1 MTRLALNITA
11 IVFAMLVTFQLL
23 LANASEKQT
32 GISKPPQSQPVSEW
46 VTLAGQIDLR
56 LEEEE
61 GVEDEQD
68 RLAKAGVQYLHLPTG
83 RYVPRVEQVRLFAN
97 ILNNNPDRPILVHCS
112 SGNREPIRQ
121 AIRGYRAGAEE

>member
-83 RYVPRVEQVRLFAN
+83 R
-97 ILNNNPDRPILVHCS
+97 CS